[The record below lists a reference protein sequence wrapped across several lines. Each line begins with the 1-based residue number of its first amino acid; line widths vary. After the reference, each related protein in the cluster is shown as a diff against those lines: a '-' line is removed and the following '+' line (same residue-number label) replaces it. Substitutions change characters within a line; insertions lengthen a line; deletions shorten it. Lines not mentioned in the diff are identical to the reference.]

1 MRKKDRESQNT
12 KFAVLENHFVNTF
25 FSGLYLSAT
34 EMIEIAKKLGITL
47 QMNPREMVLKNLLTE
62 VDKVHKLQELPP
74 LINALIDDRVQQFH
88 RLSLEYPNARIAVA
102 ALAQKANSSKTI
114 LARELRGNPYE

>member
-1 MRKKDRESQNT
+1 MTKRDRKSENT
-12 KFAVLENHFVNTF
+12 KFAILENHFVNTF
-25 FSGLYLSAT
+25 FSGLYISST
-34 EMIEIAKKLGITL
+34 EMIEIAKKLDISL

-62 VDKVHKLQELPP
+62 VDKAHKLQEIIP
-74 LINALIDDRVQQFH
+74 LFNALIDDRVQQFH
-88 RLSLEYPNARIAVA
+88 RLSLEYPNARVAVA